1 MPAAEPAQAWRG
13 LALPWLA
20 GLGCPAGMGK
30 KQHHHH
36 HHLQGHARPRQATP
50 APPASVDVDRPGR
63 RLPASTSTT
72 TPSTTTR
79 PISLPLSLNR
89 RHHATVCASRRTTIY
104 RVHSRI
110 RRRRHHPRPPSF
122 PHPASAIANLPGI
135 PAIVIPP
142 RAAPAAAPPGPG
154 IKVAVAPGMRPPT
167 SSSPNDIDATRP
179 NASTSPQSTASPPA
193 SLVHRP
199 LAALVMAADETRDSR
214 ASSSSNSPA
223 PPDNE
228 ESDFYL
234 GANDSQ
240 TSLGVVP
247 NMQDMQVNDLECTS
261 TIAALP
267 SEILISIFSRLSDAS
282 DLFRAMLVCKRWSRN
297 VVEIL
302 WHRPACSSWKKHH
315 AICSTLG
322 QQQPHFAYSDFV
334 KRLNLAALADHVS
347 DGSVQPLAVCSRVER
362 LTLTNCKHLTDS
374 GLIPLVTNNHHL
386 LALDISGDENITEN
400 TINAIAENCRRLQG
414 LNMTSCKNVSNESLQ
429 KLAENCRYI
438 KRVSLAC
445 RVHDL
450 FRRRDLTTDACPYS
464 SNSTSVLKST
474 TMRYLPLLGTAQTYS
489 RSICTTA
496 WPLATSPSPR
506 LWPGANLCG
515 S

>member
-1 MPAAEPAQAWRG
+1 
-13 LALPWLA
+13 
-20 GLGCPAGMGK
+20 
-30 KQHHHH
+30 
-36 HHLQGHARPRQATP
+36 
-50 APPASVDVDRPGR
+50 
-63 RLPASTSTT
+63 
-72 TPSTTTR
+72 
-79 PISLPLSLNR
+79 
-89 RHHATVCASRRTTIY
+89 
-104 RVHSRI
+104 
-110 RRRRHHPRPPSF
+110 
-122 PHPASAIANLPGI
+122 
-135 PAIVIPP
+135 
-142 RAAPAAAPPGPG
+142 
-154 IKVAVAPGMRPPT
+154 
-167 SSSPNDIDATRP
+167 
-179 NASTSPQSTASPPA
+179 
-193 SLVHRP
+193 
-199 LAALVMAADETRDSR
+199 MAADETRDSR

-400 TINAIAENCRRLQG
+400 TISAIAENCRRLQG

-438 KRVSLAC
+438 KRVSVAC
-445 RVHDL
+445 HVHVPL
-450 FRRRDLTTDACPYS
+450 S
-464 SNSTSVLKST
+464 S
-474 TMRYLPLLGTAQTYS
+474 Q
-489 RSICTTA
+489 
-496 WPLATSPSPR
+496 
-506 LWPGANLCG
+506 G
-515 S
+515 SNN